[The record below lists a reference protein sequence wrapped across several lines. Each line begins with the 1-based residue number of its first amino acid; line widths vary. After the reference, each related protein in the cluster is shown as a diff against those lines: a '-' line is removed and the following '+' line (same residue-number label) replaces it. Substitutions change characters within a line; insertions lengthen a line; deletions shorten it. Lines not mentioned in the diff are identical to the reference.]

1 MKIRWPSTLQ
11 PPGNVGGLRQG
22 SNEGVV
28 MSSQPAMVEK
38 GRSAYLRRDE
48 WYA

>member
-11 PPGNVGGLRQG
+11 LPGNVGRRRQG
-22 SNEGVV
+22 SNEGVG

-38 GRSAYLRRDE
+38 GRSTDLRSDE
-48 WYA
+48 

>member
-11 PPGNVGGLRQG
+11 PPGNVGGCRQG

-28 MSSQPAMVEK
+28 MSRQPAMVEK
-38 GRSAYLRRDE
+38 GRFADLHCDE
-48 WYA
+48 